1 MKRNSIIQKLGPQR
15 ITLHLL
21 EDSIA
26 EDEHNY
32 FHGIQGGAWFGS
44 VRTASE
50 VGIRGHE
57 GAFHVKQ
64 YLALFQK
71 DLNSTALED
80 AQCEVSVVIDVVA
93 PNGIFLIALGH
104 R

>member
-1 MKRNSIIQKLGPQR
+1 LLSYWSDDHNEIQRGKEGMKRNSIIQTLGPQR

-50 VGIRGHE
+50 VGIRGYE
-57 GAFHVKQ
+57 GAFQVKQ
-64 YLALFQK
+64 YSALFPK
-71 DLNSTALED
+71 DLNST
-80 AQCEVSVVIDVVA
+80 CSV
-93 PNGIFLIALGH
+93 
-104 R
+104 